1 MRRRQEQTN
10 RRAFA
15 HGQPKDQRAPAH
27 ESASH
32 QQDQAA
38 ALHVLQAAIQD
49 GLNSGVSDKTLR
61 QIWAE
66 AEQRHQARNG

>member
-10 RRAFA
+10 GRAFA
-15 HGQPKDQRAPAH
+15 HGQPKDARAPAH
-27 ESASH
+27 EPSNR
-32 QQDQAA
+32 QQGQAP

>member
-1 MRRRQEQTN
+1 MGRRQEQTN
-10 RRAFA
+10 GRAFA
-15 HGQPKDQRAPAH
+15 HGQPKDARAPVH
-27 ESASH
+27 ETANR
-32 QQDQAA
+32 QQGQAP

-66 AEQRHQARNG
+66 AEHRHQARNG